1 MTVPIWPDKDK
12 KTPSLNGEEELMMET
27 CLLKN
32 EEKGDFSPANLT
44 FDYKTVTYYV
54 LREPLPCPLA
64 CISLT
69 SVLY

>member
-1 MTVPIWPDKDK
+1 
-12 KTPSLNGEEELMMET
+12 MET

-32 EEKGDFSPANLT
+32 EEKGDSSPAHLT